1 MYEQYLKYPH
11 IPCNAVLKRIMK
23 KEHLSQRELARRSG
37 IMPQR
42 INDYLSDRRR
52 ISAETSVKL
61 EKALGITHTGYFY
74 FIQANHDVYLFC
86 QKEGKYPNLSAFRN
100 ELFWDTDKKH
110 LDWEGNKQWI
120 IQRVFEYGNESEIA
134 ETINFY
140 GKETALETLKAIES
154 DWKKDS
160 RLANIEKYLK

>member
-11 IPCNAVLKRIMK
+11 IPCNAVLKRIMQ

-42 INDYLSDRRR
+42 INDYLSERRR
-52 ISAETSVKL
+52 ISAEASIKL
-61 EKALGITHTGYFY
+61 EKALGITHAGYFY

-86 QKEGKYPNLSAFRN
+86 QKGNNHPALSAFRN
-100 ELFWDTDKKH
+100 ELFWDTDKNH

-120 IQRVFEYGNESEIA
+120 IQRVFEYGNESEIK

-140 GKETALETLKAIES
+140 GRSTILETLKTIES
-154 DWKKDS
+154 VWKKDS
-160 RLANIEKYLK
+160 RLANIEKFLK

>member
-11 IPCNAVLKRIMK
+11 IPCNAVLKRIMQ

-42 INDYLSDRRR
+42 INDYLSERRR
-52 ISAETSVKL
+52 ISAEASVKL

-86 QKEGKYPNLSAFRN
+86 RERGKQPNINIFRK
-100 ELFWDTDKKH
+100 ELFWDTDKNN
-110 LDWEGNKQWI
+110 LDWEENKSWI
-120 IQRVFEYGNESEIA
+120 IQRVFEYGNKQEIA

-140 GKETALETLKAIES
+140 GKPTIIETLNIVKS
-154 DWKKDS
+154 DWKKNS
-160 RLANIEKYLK
+160 RLSNIEKFLK